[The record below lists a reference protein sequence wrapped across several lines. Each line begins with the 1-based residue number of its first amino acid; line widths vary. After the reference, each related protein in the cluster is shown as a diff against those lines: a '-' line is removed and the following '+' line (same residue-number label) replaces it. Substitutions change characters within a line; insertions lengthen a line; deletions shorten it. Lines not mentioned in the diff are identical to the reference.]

1 MTAKEKYQ
9 SWLDNPGFDPET
21 HAELTAIASDDKEI
35 EDRFYQDLKFG
46 TAGLRGI
53 LGAGTNRMNFYTVA
67 RAAEGFARV
76 IAAGG
81 EENKQKG
88 IAISFDSRHFSKEF
102 AQLTARIFRRQGVK
116 VYLSDELR
124 PVPLLS
130 FALRTRGCVAGVMI
144 TASHN
149 PKAYNGFKA
158 YGGDG
163 SQLAP
168 EGADKVAAAMDQLTD
183 LPAILQDLPELD
195 PENDPGL
202 VMMGDD
208 LDQDYNNYLLE
219 QIIDKD
225 AIKRHHD
232 MEIIYSPLHGTG
244 FKPVTR
250 ALKSLGFTNVSVVP
264 EQAEPN
270 GDFPTA
276 PYPNPEAREAM
287 ELGIQLAEKEHADL
301 LIATD
306 PDADRLGVAVRTN
319 DGDFILLSGNE
330 IGCLLMDYILS
341 AKHRLQQDDKQHF
354 CVVSVVSSRLPRRIC
369 DRYGVKLYESLTGFK
384 YIAEKIREGMD
395 KGEVFDFGFE
405 ESFGYLAGDNVR
417 DKDAVVAAALVCEMA
432 AAARDDN
439 QSLYERLQD
448 LFKTYGY
455 AAEKTVAFTREGKVG
470 LEKIRNAMKVVRTEK
485 KTIFDTLDPKSLVDY
500 QTQEK
505 VDLDNGETTPLDI
518 NQSNVLIFNLKDLDW
533 FATRPSGT
541 EPKLKVYM
549 GAYDETPEK
558 AQAKLDTIEA
568 AVVDKIEGEL
578 DR

>member
-9 SWLDNPGFDPET
+9 SWLDNPGFDAET
-21 HAELTAIASDDKEI
+21 HAELVAIADDDKEI
-35 EDRFYQDLKFG
+35 EDRFYKDLEFG

-53 LGAGTNRMNFYTVA
+53 LGAGTNRMNFYTVG
-67 RAAEGFARV
+67 RAAEGFARY

-81 EENKQKG
+81 EAQKEKG
-88 IAISFDSRHFSKEF
+88 IAISYDSRHFSKEF
-102 AQLTARIFRRQGVK
+102 AGLTARIFRRQGVK

-158 YGGDG
+158 YGPDG

-168 EGADKVAAAMDQLTD
+168 EAADQVAAAMNDVKD
-183 LPAILQDLPELD
+183 LPAVFEDLPELD
-195 PENDPGL
+195 PENDAGL
-202 VMMGDD
+202 VMMGED
-208 LDQDYNNYLLE
+208 LAKDYNDYLLE
-219 QIIDKD
+219 QIIDKE

-232 MEIIYSPLHGTG
+232 MAIIYSPLHGTG
-244 FKPVTR
+244 YKPVTR
-250 ALKSLGFTNVSVVP
+250 ALDSLGFTNVSVVP
-264 EQAEPN
+264 EQAKPD

-287 ELGIQLAEKEHADL
+287 ELGIQLAEEKKADL

-319 DGDFILLSGNE
+319 DDEFILLSGNE

-384 YIAEKIREGMD
+384 YIAEKIRDGMEQ
-395 KGEVFDFGFE
+395 GEVFDFGFE

-470 LEKIRNAMKVVRTEK
+470 LEKIRNAMKVVREEK
-485 KTIFDTLDPKSLVDY
+485 KTIFDNLDPASLVDY

-505 VDLDNGETTPLDI
+505 IDLEKGESENLDV
-518 NQSNVLIFNLKDLDW
+518 NQSNVLIFNLENLDW

-549 GAYDETPEK
+549 GAYAESPEK
-558 AQAKLDTIEA
+558 AKAKLADIEA